1 MTKLGKPYGIG
12 VDIGSNS
19 IGFAAVDENSHLIR
33 LKGKTVIGARLFK
46 EGQAAAERR
55 AARTTRRR
63 LSRNRWRLRFLRDFF
78 EPHIKPIDPNFFMR
92 QKYSEIS
99 PKDKSRYKYEKRLF
113 NDRTDAEFYQQYPTM
128 YHLRTRL
135 LTDPSKADVREIY
148 FAIHHIL
155 KSRGHFLTSGY
166 AKDFNTNKVALNEI
180 FPALQ
185 DAYAQ
190 VYPDLDITFD
200 ENKVNEFKTV
210 LLNEKAT
217 PSDTQRAL
225 VNLLLAE
232 DGDKDILKQQKQVL
246 TEFAKAVVGLKTKLN
261 VALGTEVDSSEA
273 TAWNFSLGQLDDKWA
288 GIESAMTDEGTEILD
303 QIRDL
308 YRARLLNG
316 IVPAGKTL
324 SQAKVDDY
332 EQHHEDL
339 ELFKDYL
346 KQLEDD
352 GMAKAIRQ
360 LYDRYIDGDDAK
372 PFVRE
377 DFVKALTKEVTAHPN
392 AKSPELLERLVQPD
406 FMLKQRNKANG
417 AIPVQMQQREL
428 DQIIKNQSVYY
439 DWLAAPNPV
448 EKHRQSMPY
457 QLDELLNFRIPYY
470 VGPLVTAKEQK
481 AAQGGV
487 FAWMVRKDPDGN
499 ITPYNFDEKVDREAS
514 ANTFIQ
520 RMKTTDTYLIG
531 EDVLPKQS
539 LLYQRYEVLN
549 ELNNVRVNNE
559 KLSIEQKQ
567 QVIRELFE
575 RHNSVT
581 IKQFAENLRAHG
593 DYAHIPEIRGLA
605 DEKRFL
611 SSLSTYRQLKSL
623 LPEAIDDP
631 AKQADI
637 ENIIAWST
645 VFEDAAIFKTK
656 LKEIDWLDS
665 QTITKLSNI
674 RYRGWGQFSHKF
686 LNGLTLGNGHT
697 IIQEL
702 FLSNNNLM
710 QILTDETLQKK
721 MTELNADK
729 LKAANIN
736 DAIDDAYTSPS
747 NKKALR
753 QVLRVI
759 EDIKR
764 AADGQDPSWLYVET
778 ADGGGTPGKR
788 TRARQHQLQEI
799 YANAAHELID
809 SAVRGELEDKI
820 ADKADFN
827 DRLVLYFMQGG
838 RDIYTGTPLNIDQL
852 SSYDID
858 HILPQSLIKD
868 NSLDNRVLVHAIINR
883 EKNAT
888 FASTIYAQK
897 MNATWRQWHEAGL
910 ISGRKLRNLQMRPD
924 QIDKYASGFVAR
936 QLVETRQ
943 IIKLTEQIVA
953 AQYPETKIIAV
964 KAGLSHQLREELEF
978 PKNRDVNHYHHAF
991 DAFLAARI
999 GTYLLKRFPNLQA
1012 FFTYGKF
1019 KKADV
1024 KKLRGFNF
1032 IRDITHAE
1040 GKIVAEDTGEVI
1052 WDKKRDVDELD
1063 RIYNFKRMLIT
1074 HEVHFEKAD
1083 LFKQT
1088 VYGAKDS
1095 NTNGGKMKLIPK
1107 KKDYSVDLYGG
1118 YTQESESYF
1127 SIIRINKKGKDV
1139 YKIIR
1144 ISTSDAF
1151 SLFVARQK
1159 SEKEETDLLNRIIKR
1174 RLTKVYQ
1181 SGKPAQIPFKII
1193 LPRVG
1198 RDALFKNKEFGLFMI
1213 DSDTL
1218 FHNYQ
1223 ELWLS
1228 RSDQILINKI
1238 KFKQLENEV
1247 ANLELMQL
1255 YDRIIQQVVRNFK
1268 LYKIR
1273 KFNEKLKNSKDA
1285 FSSLPLYGAS
1295 KEENKYEILVKILA
1309 GLRADASR
1317 TDLSKIKMQAG
1328 FGQILLSGGI
1338 VLSADTSIIY
1348 QSPSGLF
1355 ERSVRLSSL

>member
-33 LKGKTVIGARLFK
+33 LKGKTVIGARLFE
-46 EGQAAAERR
+46 EGKAAAKRR
-55 AARTTRRR
+55 AGRTTRRR
-63 LSRNRWRLRFLRDFF
+63 LSRNRWRLSFLRDFF
-78 EPHIKPIDPNFFMR
+78 ESHITPTDPNFFMR

-99 PKDKSRYKYEKRLF
+99 PKDKARYKYEKRLF
-113 NDRTDAEFYQQYPTM
+113 NDRTDAEFYQQYSTM
-128 YHLRTRL
+128 YHLRNRL
-135 LTDPSKADVREIY
+135 MTDPSRADVREIY

-155 KSRGHFLTSGY
+155 KSRGHFLTHGD
-166 AKDFNTNKVALNEI
+166 AKDFNTNKVAVNKI

-225 VNLLLAE
+225 VNLLLAKE
-232 DGDKDILKQQKQVL
+232 GDRDILKQQKQVL

-332 EQHHEDL
+332 AQHHEDL

-352 GMAKAIRQ
+352 GTAKAIRQ

-392 AKSPELLERLVQPD
+392 AKSPELLERLAQPD

-448 EKHRQSMPY
+448 EKHRKSMPY

-656 LKEIDWLDS
+656 LKEINWLDS

-778 ADGGGTPGKR
+778 ADGGGTLGKR

-820 ADKADFN
+820 ADKAEFN

-883 EKNAT
+883 EKDAT

-999 GTYLLKRFPNLQA
+999 GTYLFKRFPNLQA

-1040 GKIVAEDTGEVI
+1040 GKIVAKDTGEVV
-1052 WDKKRDVDELD
+1052 WDKQRDVDELD

-1074 HEVHFEKAD
+1074 HEVRFETAD
-1083 LFKQT
+1083 LFNQT

-1095 NTNGGKMKLIPK
+1095 NTNGGTMKLIPK
-1107 KKDYSVDLYGG
+1107 KKEFPVGLYGG
-1118 YTQESESYF
+1118 YTTESVSYF
-1127 SIIRINKKGKDV
+1127 SVVRIVKKGEEF
-1139 YKIIR
+1139 YKILKIT
-1144 ISTSDAF
+1144 TSEAL
-1151 SLFVARQK
+1151 SLFAARQRSHK
-1159 SEKEETDLLNRIIKR
+1159 KEAKLLDSIIKKKM
-1174 RLTKVYQ
+1174 TKIN
-1181 SGKPAQIPFKII
+1181 SKGKALQTQFEIV

-1198 RDALFKNKEFGLFMI
+1198 RDTLFNNTDYGFFMI
-1213 DSDTL
+1213 DSDETL
-1218 FHNYQ
+1218 HNYQ
-1223 ELWLS
+1223 ELWMS
-1228 RSDQILINKI
+1228 RTDQILIEKI
-1238 KFKQLENEV
+1238 RQKKLADKEV
-1247 ANLELMQL
+1247 DHELIDL
-1255 YDRIIQQVVRNFK
+1255 YDRIIQQVNQYFK

-1273 KFNEKLKNSKDA
+1273 KFNERLQNSQEA
-1285 FSSLPLYGAS
+1285 FRSLHLYGS
-1295 KEENKYEILVKILA
+1295 DKEENKFEILQRVLV
-1309 GLRADASR
+1309 GLGANASR
-1317 TDLSKIKMQAG
+1317 TDLSRISVQSR
-1328 FGQILLSGGI
+1328 FGQILLSSGI
-1338 VLSADTSIIY
+1338 VLQGDTSIIY

>member
-33 LKGKTVIGARLFK
+33 LKGKTVIGARLFE
-46 EGQAAAERR
+46 EGKAAADRR
-55 AARTTRRR
+55 ASRTTRRR
-63 LSRNRWRLRFLRDFF
+63 LSRNRWRLSFLRDFF
-78 EPHIKPIDPNFFMR
+78 ESHITPTDPNFFMR

-99 PKDKSRYKYEKRLF
+99 PKDKARYKYEKRLF

-128 YHLRTRL
+128 YHLRNRL

-155 KSRGHFLTSGY
+155 KSRGHFLTPGD

-261 VALGTEVDSSEA
+261 LALGTEVDSSEA

-316 IVPAGKTL
+316 IVPTGKTL

-332 EQHHEDL
+332 TQHHEDL
-339 ELFKDYL
+339 KLFKAYL

-352 GMAKAIRQ
+352 GTAKAIRQ
-360 LYDRYIDGDDAK
+360 LYDRYIDGDDAA
-372 PFVRE
+372 PFLRE
-377 DFVKALTKEVTAHPN
+377 NFVKALTKDVTAHPN
-392 AKSPELLERLVQPD
+392 TKSPELLERLAQPD

-428 DQIIKNQSVYY
+428 DQIIKNQAVYY
-439 DWLAAPNPV
+439 DWLAEPNPV
-448 EKHRQSMPY
+448 EKHRKSMPY

-470 VGPLVTAKEQK
+470 VGPLVTAEEQK
-481 AAQGGV
+481 AARGGV
-487 FAWMVRKDPDGN
+487 FAWMVRKDPEGN

-656 LKEIDWLDS
+656 LKEISWLGS
-665 QTITKLSNI
+665 EAITKLSNI
-674 RYRGWGQFSHKF
+674 RYRGWGQFSRKF

-702 FLSNNNLM
+702 LLSTNNLM

-721 MTELNADK
+721 MTDLNADK
-729 LKAANIN
+729 LKTANIN
-736 DAIDDAYTSPS
+736 DAIDNAYTSPS

-753 QVLRVI
+753 QVLRVVD
-759 EDIKR
+759 DIKR

-809 SAVRGELEDKI
+809 TAVRGELEDKI
-820 ADKADFN
+820 SDKADFN

-838 RDIYTGTPLNIDQL
+838 RDICTGAPLNIDQL

-953 AQYPETKIIAV
+953 AQYPDTKIIAV

-1019 KKADV
+1019 TKADV

-1040 GKIVAEDTGEVI
+1040 DKIVAKDTGEVV
-1052 WDKKRDVDELD
+1052 WDKQRDVDELD

-1074 HEVHFEKAD
+1074 HEVRFETAD

-1088 VYGAKDS
+1088 VYGARDS
-1095 NTNGGKMKLIPK
+1095 KEAGGSKQLIPK
-1107 KKDYSVDLYGG
+1107 KKGYPVDIYGG
-1118 YTQESESYF
+1118 YFRENTAYLAVVKVTKKTETIFKVVKIATSQVAALNKARSRSTAEELSVLTELLKPKF
-1127 SIIRINKKGKDV
+1127 SKVGKNG
-1139 YKIIR
+1139 KI
-1144 ISTSDAF
+1144 
-1151 SLFVARQK
+1151 
-1159 SEKEETDLLNRIIKR
+1159 TD
-1174 RLTKVYQ
+1174 T
-1181 SGKPAQIPFKII
+1181 PFEVV
-1193 LPRVG
+1193 LPRVP
-1198 RDALFKNKEFGLFMI
+1198 REQLFYNAKYGFFMVN
-1213 DSDTL
+1213 SDTM
-1218 FHNYQ
+1218 FHNFQ
-1223 ELWLS
+1223 EIWVS
-1228 RSDQILINKI
+1228 RSDQKIL
-1238 KFKQLENEV
+1238 
-1247 ANLELMQL
+1247 
-1255 YDRIIQQVVRNFK
+1255 QQ
-1268 LYKIR
+1268 IR
-1273 KFNEKLKNSKDA
+1273 KAKIDYPNVDQDLDNLFHNLADQIVKYFD
-1285 FSSLPLYGAS
+1285 LYS
-1295 KEENKYEILVKILA
+1295 I
-1309 GLRADASR
+1309 
-1317 TDLSKIKMQAG
+1317 AG
-1328 FGQILLSGGI
+1328 FKEKISQSQNTFNDLAVDDTDQSVGKITVINELLKGAQANGMTGSLKVLKISTPFGFTQDKSG
-1338 VLSADTSIIY
+1338 VLTKDSSIIY
-1348 QSPSGLF
+1348 QSPTGLF
-1355 ERSVRLSSL
+1355 ERSVRLTDL

>member
-1 MTKLGKPYGIG
+1 
-12 VDIGSNS
+12 
-19 IGFAAVDENSHLIR
+19 
-33 LKGKTVIGARLFK
+33 
-46 EGQAAAERR
+46 
-55 AARTTRRR
+55 
-63 LSRNRWRLRFLRDFF
+63 
-78 EPHIKPIDPNFFMR
+78 
-92 QKYSEIS
+92 
-99 PKDKSRYKYEKRLF
+99 
-113 NDRTDAEFYQQYPTM
+113 
-128 YHLRTRL
+128 
-135 LTDPSKADVREIY
+135 
-148 FAIHHIL
+148 
-155 KSRGHFLTSGY
+155 
-166 AKDFNTNKVALNEI
+166 
-180 FPALQ
+180 
-185 DAYAQ
+185 
-190 VYPDLDITFD
+190 
-200 ENKVNEFKTV
+200 
-210 LLNEKAT
+210 
-217 PSDTQRAL
+217 
-225 VNLLLAE
+225 
-232 DGDKDILKQQKQVL
+232 
-246 TEFAKAVVGLKTKLN
+246 
-261 VALGTEVDSSEA
+261 
-273 TAWNFSLGQLDDKWA
+273 
-288 GIESAMTDEGTEILD
+288 
-303 QIRDL
+303 
-308 YRARLLNG
+308 
-316 IVPAGKTL
+316 
-324 SQAKVDDY
+324 
-332 EQHHEDL
+332 
-339 ELFKDYL
+339 
-346 KQLEDD
+346 
-352 GMAKAIRQ
+352 
-360 LYDRYIDGDDAK
+360 
-372 PFVRE
+372 
-377 DFVKALTKEVTAHPN
+377 
-392 AKSPELLERLVQPD
+392 SPELLERLAQPD

-417 AIPVQMQQREL
+417 AITVQMQQREL

-448 EKHRQSMPY
+448 EKHRKSMPY

-481 AAQGGV
+481 AARGGV

-593 DYAHIPEIRGLA
+593 DYAPIPEIRGLA

-656 LKEIDWLDS
+656 LKEINWLDS

-820 ADKADFN
+820 ADKAEFN

-883 EKNAT
+883 EKDAT

-924 QIDKYASGFVAR
+924 QIDKYATGFVAR

-1032 IRDITHAE
+1032 IRASTHAE
-1040 GKIVAEDTGEVI
+1040 SKIVAKDTGEVV
-1052 WDKKRDVDELD
+1052 WDKQRDADELD

-1074 HEVHFEKAD
+1074 HEV
-1083 LFKQT
+1083 
-1088 VYGAKDS
+1088 
-1095 NTNGGKMKLIPK
+1095 
-1107 KKDYSVDLYGG
+1107 
-1118 YTQESESYF
+1118 
-1127 SIIRINKKGKDV
+1127 
-1139 YKIIR
+1139 
-1144 ISTSDAF
+1144 
-1151 SLFVARQK
+1151 
-1159 SEKEETDLLNRIIKR
+1159 
-1174 RLTKVYQ
+1174 
-1181 SGKPAQIPFKII
+1181 
-1193 LPRVG
+1193 
-1198 RDALFKNKEFGLFMI
+1198 
-1213 DSDTL
+1213 
-1218 FHNYQ
+1218 
-1223 ELWLS
+1223 
-1228 RSDQILINKI
+1228 
-1238 KFKQLENEV
+1238 
-1247 ANLELMQL
+1247 
-1255 YDRIIQQVVRNFK
+1255 
-1268 LYKIR
+1268 
-1273 KFNEKLKNSKDA
+1273 
-1285 FSSLPLYGAS
+1285 
-1295 KEENKYEILVKILA
+1295 
-1309 GLRADASR
+1309 
-1317 TDLSKIKMQAG
+1317 
-1328 FGQILLSGGI
+1328 
-1338 VLSADTSIIY
+1338 
-1348 QSPSGLF
+1348 
-1355 ERSVRLSSL
+1355 